1 MIRQFIYKQVS
12 RFVFPNKG
20 ITHIKRSPRII
31 VSLTSYPGRI
41 KVVPETIDSLLRQNL
56 KPDAVVLW
64 LGIEKFPNRDKDLPD
79 KLLRYKKHGLEIR
92 WCNDVRSYTKLVPA
106 LQTFPDDIIVT
117 VDDDVIYQEDWL
129 EKLYAA
135 HIQYPEEILCHHAFS
150 PQFDKNNEIVK
161 LNIRKS
167 PAILAPCEHAAGI
180 GGVLYPP
187 HSLHSD
193 TTNKELFMKLA
204 PHNDDMWFWA
214 MAHLQNTPIRLIDGH
229 CENIICIPE
238 TQEAG
243 LWQTTNSKGEGS
255 KQFHNIINHYPQ
267 IKDLISAVKDTHI

>member
-64 LGIEKFPNRDKDLPD
+64 LGIEHFPHRDKDLPN

-106 LQTFPDDIIVT
+106 LQTFPGDIIVT

-135 HIQYPEEILCHHAFS
+135 HIQYPKEILCHHAYTPEF
-150 PQFDKNNEIVK
+150 NNKHEIIN
-161 LNIRKS
+161 LNIRRETGY
-167 PAILAPCEHAAGI
+167 LELCEHAAGV

-187 HSLHSD
+187 HSLHPD
-193 TTNKELFMKLA
+193 TTKKELFLTLA

-214 MAHLQNTPIRLIDGH
+214 MAHLKNTLIRMIDKC
-229 CENIICIPE
+229 CENIVCIPD
-238 TQEAG
+238 TQENG
-243 LWQTTNSKGEGS
+243 LWETTNSKGEGN
-255 KQFHNIINHYPQ
+255 KQFQNILNHYPLLKQ
-267 IKDLISAVKDTHI
+267 QLVKQYI